1 MGALKFFVGLNGV
14 FYVLYGLYGAL
25 RPAAM
30 ADAMGWTPSLLGLH
44 EVRAIWTAVAAA
56 GLIILWTLRH
66 AADLVPVVKAIML
79 VTAAFF
85 VGRVLGL
92 VLDGAGPQLTYIEMG
107 LEVVI
112 VLWGF
117 VILRRVKL

>member
-1 MGALKFFVGLNGV
+1 MGGLKLFIGLNGV

-25 RPAAM
+25 KPTAM

-44 EVRAIWTAVAAA
+44 EVRAIWMAVAAM
-56 GLIILWTLRH
+56 GLIIFWTLRH
-66 AADLVPVVKAIML
+66 ATDLVPVVKAIMV

-92 VLDGAGPQLTYIEMG
+92 ALDGAGPQLTYMERG
-107 LEVVI
+107 LEVI
-112 VLWGF
+112 VLLWGF
-117 VILRRVKL
+117 IILRRVRV